1 MTYDRDYSQLT
12 VIHPTT
18 RALLGYVTTSALKS
32 APNPHGTVSEVM
44 NRFDRRRVKGYK
56 LITPETPLEEL
67 QDFFRE
73 EEFAVVTDQARRF
86 VLGVATRGDLEE
98 FLKRRPE

>member
-1 MTYDRDYSQLT
+1 MSYDRDYSQLT
-12 VIHPTT
+12 VVNPST
-18 RALLGYVTTSALKS
+18 RALLGYVSSHSLKR
-32 APNPHGTVSEVM
+32 ANPDEPVSTVM

-67 QDFFRE
+67 QEFFVC
-73 EEFAVVTDQARRF
+73 EEFAVVTDVARRF

-98 FLKRRPE
+98 FVRRRPE